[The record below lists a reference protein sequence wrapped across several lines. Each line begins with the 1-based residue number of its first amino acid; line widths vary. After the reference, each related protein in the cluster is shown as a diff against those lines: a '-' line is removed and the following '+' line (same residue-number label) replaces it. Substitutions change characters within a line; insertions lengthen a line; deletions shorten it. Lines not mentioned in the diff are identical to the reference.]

1 MESWIVYDLATGEEL
16 FARQGAVGMA
26 AYQWLPEG
34 AAVVV
39 VPAAVVA
46 TLPRD
51 YAPLK
56 AQLVDAVD
64 AEAEAVRARYVT
76 ALPAQVGTY
85 LLKEAAARAWL
96 ADNSASTAMLQPEA
110 TARGL
115 TLDDLAAE
123 VIANAEAWARLAGA
137 IEGLRFAAKA
147 RIAAATTIGAIV
159 EAAVIDWE
167 VLHAPAP

>member
-16 FARQGAVGMA
+16 FARQGGVGMA

-34 AAVVV
+34 AAVAV

-51 YAPLK
+51 WAPLK
-56 AQLVDAVD
+56 AQLDAAVD

-85 LLKEAAARAWL
+85 LLKEPAARAWL
-96 ADNSASTAMLQPEA
+96 ADSSASTAMLQREA
-110 TARGL
+110 TARGM
-115 TLDDLAAE
+115 TLDELANE
-123 VIANAEAWARLAGA
+123 VIAKAEAWAILAGA
-137 IEGLRFAAKA
+137 IEGLRFTAKV
-147 RIAAATTIGAIV
+147 RIAAAATIGAIV

-167 VLHAPAP
+167 KLHEA